1 MPPGVKGLAAMFEQR
16 GDSNPADDRGRSPG
30 PGMTRS
36 LGGMYFVRILQLF
49 SIVVLFP
56 IPYSLLLPTSFPCHV
71 GGRAYSFLFF
81 VFRLPRFRPGINQIE
96 TKTRCKIKTNI
107 NS

>member
-49 SIVVLFP
+49 SIVVLSS
-56 IPYSLLLPTSFPCHV
+56 YSLFPASPDFLP
-71 GGRAYSFLFF
+71 
-81 VFRLPRFRPGINQIE
+81 LPRGRTGILVLVL
-96 TKTRCKIKTNI
+96 CL
-107 NS
+107 SSPAF